1 MTRNKVKEMY
11 YFAKLLNCKS
21 YGDILE
27 LKKNIDSDMYK
38 IITDMYER
46 LYQDYDYDVIVEEKT
61 IDLEKLDLD
70 NIDTE
75 LKDIIRILLST
86 SIDSLEKV
94 KIESNNSYV
103 KEIYNDSF
111 KLLDKQKLTYNKPNY
126 LNIKITTVLK

>member
-27 LKKNIDSDMYK
+27 LKKTIDSDMYK

-86 SIDSLEKV
+86 SIDSLEKI

-111 KLLDKQKLTYNKPNY
+111 K
-126 LNIKITTVLK
+126 

>member
-111 KLLDKQKLTYNKPNY
+111 NLLDKQKLTYNKPNY

>member
-1 MTRNKVKEMY
+1 VTRNKVKEMY

-61 IDLEKLDLD
+61 ID
-70 NIDTE
+70 
-75 LKDIIRILLST
+75 T
-86 SIDSLEKV
+86 SAEH
-94 KIESNNSYV
+94 V
-103 KEIYNDSF
+103 KELEDELL
-111 KLLDKQKLTYNKPNY
+111 KLRIENAF
-126 LNIKITTVLK
+126 LKELRRLRLEDEAKMRERRSSSTASEENSD

>member
-1 MTRNKVKEMY
+1 VTRNKVKEMY

-27 LKKNIDSDMYK
+27 LKKTIDSDMYK